1 MSLSTQDLA
10 DFNHFAT
17 GKLTAGAA
25 ESIVELAREWEA
37 ERREF
42 DETVAE
48 LRTGLA
54 DMEAGHGRPF
64 AEFDAEF
71 RKKYN
76 LPRDPA

>member
-1 MSLSTQDLA
+1 MSLTTQDLA

-17 GKLTAGAA
+17 GKLTVGAA
-25 ESIVELAREWEA
+25 ESILDLAREWEA

-42 DETVAE
+42 AETVAE
-48 LRTGLA
+48 LRAGLA
-54 DMEAGHGRPF
+54 DMEAGKGRPF

-76 LPRDPA
+76 LPAR